1 MLLVVSTDL
10 SAQTVTLN
18 GQLLAEDTRASLPE
32 VAITAM
38 SLTRPVS
45 VIQTATGPDG
55 RFTIK
60 ATPGVS
66 YRLCSAAT
74 GRYAESCQFSKPVMV
89 KVGSEPATVQMTAP
103 AGIRIRVRIID
114 SDGLLRSPDGG
125 FVAPDPL
132 LLHVFAEEELT
143 RTHIPLQLEPSS
155 TSNAFEASAVIPI
168 SMHWDVGMSSVRAKL
183 FDTNGNAYQSSA
195 AIPRPNDYGD
205 DEFLAVFTLRAK

>member
-1 MLLVVSTDL
+1 MLLVVSIGL

-18 GQLLAEDTRASLPE
+18 GQLLADDTKRPLPE

-38 SLTRPVS
+38 SLTKPVS
-45 VIQTATGPDG
+45 VIKTTTGPDG
-55 RFTIK
+55 GFTIK

-89 KVGSEPATVQMTAP
+89 KVGSDLATVQMTAP
-103 AGIRIRVRIID
+103 AGIRMRVRIVD
-114 SDGLLRSPDGG
+114 SDGLLRSPDGS

-132 LLHVFAEEELT
+132 LLHVFAEEELR

-155 TSNAFEASAVIPI
+155 ISNAFEASVVIPL
-168 SMHWDVGMSSVRAKL
+168 SRHWDVAMSSVRAKL
-183 FDTNGNAYQSSA
+183 FASDGNAYRSNA
-195 AIPRPNDYGD
+195 PIPRPNDYGD
-205 DEFLAVFTLRAK
+205 GEFLAVFTLRAK